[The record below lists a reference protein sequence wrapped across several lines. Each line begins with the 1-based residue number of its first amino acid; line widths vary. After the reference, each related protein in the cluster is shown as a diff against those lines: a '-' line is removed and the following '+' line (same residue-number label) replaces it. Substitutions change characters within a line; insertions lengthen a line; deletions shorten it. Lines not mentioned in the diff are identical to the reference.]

1 MDWSQLAFPG
11 FTWEFFLGV
20 TQIILINIVLS
31 GDNAVV
37 IALAVK
43 SLPPERRLVG
53 VAFGAGF
60 AVALRIVL
68 TFFAGQLMLMTYIK
82 LIGGV
87 LIFWIACN
95 LLLQDASEE
104 EGRAATGIWSAIGII
119 VLADITM
126 SLDNIL
132 ALAGASRGSLF
143 LLVLGLITS
152 VPLVVFAST
161 LLAKLM
167 DKYPIIVYAGA
178 AILGKVSAEL
188 IFTDPVVQSLAPISD
203 TYLYLLEAG
212 FAVAVVGVYQ
222 VLIRLKRSGVR
233 RGNPILPARTSRSH
247 HVNRRGYSGPAG
259 AVLT

>member
-1 MDWSQLAFPG
+1 MDWSQLVFPG
-11 FTWEFFLGV
+11 FTWDFLLGL

-43 SLPPERRLVG
+43 SLPRERRLIG

-60 AVALRIVL
+60 AVVLRIVL
-68 TFFAGQLMLMTYIK
+68 TFFAGQLLLLTYVK

-95 LLLQDASEE
+95 LLLQDASGEE
-104 EGRAATGIWSAIGII
+104 DGREATSIWNAIGII

-161 LLAKLM
+161 ALATLM
-167 DKYPIIVYAGA
+167 DRYPIIVYLGA
-178 AILGKVSAEL
+178 AILGKVSADL
-188 IFTDPVVQSLAPISD
+188 IFTDPAVQSLAPIPE
-203 TYLYLLEAG
+203 TYLYVLEAG
-212 FAVAVVGVYQ
+212 FAAAVIGVYQ
-222 VLIRLKRSGVR
+222 VFIRLKS
-233 RGNPILPARTSRSH
+233 RGAGEEIPSYGEGQAEVVTSAERPYG
-247 HVNRRGYSGPAG
+247 RPR
-259 AVLT
+259 